1 MTRPGRARH
10 GRSRYGLIGALAWAA
25 ILFWQSSSSDAG
37 SFLSFLPEGSDKVIH
52 AGAYAV
58 LAALATLATGSP
70 VAGGLLAVSYGVTDE
85 IHQSFV
91 PGRFPSVGDL
101 VADAVGA
108 ALGAGLVAYLV
119 LRPKRSTIE

>member
-1 MTRPGRARH
+1 M
-10 GRSRYGLIGALAWAA
+10 
-25 ILFWQSSSSDAG
+25 LFWQSSSPDAG
-37 SFLSFLPEGSDKVIH
+37 SFLGFLPEGSDKVIH

-58 LAALATLATGSP
+58 LGALLTLATGNP
-70 VAGGLLAVSYGVTDE
+70 VVGGVLAFVYGITDE

-101 VADAVGA
+101 AADGVGA

-119 LRPKRSTIE
+119 LRPKRTNLE